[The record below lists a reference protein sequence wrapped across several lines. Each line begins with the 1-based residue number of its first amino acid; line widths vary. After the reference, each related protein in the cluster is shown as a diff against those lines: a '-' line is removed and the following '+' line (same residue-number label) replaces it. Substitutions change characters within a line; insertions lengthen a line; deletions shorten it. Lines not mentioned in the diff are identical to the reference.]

1 MHSKVKR
8 MEKEKGKEMWRKRER
23 KALRKPGITNFF
35 KVIERKRK
43 KKKKKKKLWLAT
55 FSMVKALNT
64 SSLNSAKKQDTCSP
78 HN

>member
-43 KKKKKKKLWLAT
+43 KKKKKK
-55 FSMVKALNT
+55 NYG
-64 SSLNSAKKQDTCSP
+64 
-78 HN
+78 